1 MRRRVFLLLSGAGA
15 FLSQMVRPLLARSA
29 QLPAVPQT
37 KTVSQATAFARGVD
51 VASVAQLSKS
61 GQVLVR
67 TSALGPL
74 LVIRDPA
81 TQKLKAVNP
90 TCPHRGC
97 LVDWIASSDNFLC
110 PCHQARFNATGR
122 WIGGQPVKRPL
133 ESYKVTVSNG
143 RILVSKG

>member
-1 MRRRVFLLLSGAGA
+1 MRRRVFLLLSGTGA
-15 FLSQMVRPLLARSA
+15 FLGQMLRPLHARSA
-29 QLPAVPQT
+29 QLPAVPQV
-37 KTVSQATAFARGVD
+37 KALGRGVD
-51 VASVAQLSKS
+51 VASVAELSKS

-81 TQKLKAVNP
+81 TQQLKAVNP

-97 LVDWIASSDNFLC
+97 LVDWIASSDTFLC
-110 PCHQARFNATGR
+110 PCHKARFNANGR
-122 WIGGQPVKRPL
+122 WIGGKAVNRPL
-133 ESYKVTVSNG
+133 TSYKVTVSNG

>member
-1 MRRRVFLLLSGAGA
+1 MRRRVFLVLSGAGA
-15 FLSQMVRPLLARSA
+15 FLSQILAPLSARSG
-29 QLPAVPQT
+29 
-37 KTVSQATAFARGVD
+37 QATAVGKRAAVARAVD
-51 VASVAQLSKS
+51 VASVAELSKS

-81 TQKLKAVNP
+81 TKQLKAVNP

-97 LVDWIASSDNFLC
+97 LVDWIASADNFLC
-110 PCHQARFNATGR
+110 PCHQARFNASGR
-122 WIGGQPVKRPL
+122 WIGGQPVIHPL
-133 ESYKVTVSNG
+133 ESYRVTVSNG